1 MLARVVAWI
10 FLAGIIVAGTGTA
23 SAQNYPNKPIRLVTA
38 EAGGGADF
46 LARLI
51 AQGLAAGFGQ
61 QVIVDNRGAASG
73 VVAADTVAKAP
84 PDGYTLLLYSGV
96 IWTLPFMRKV
106 PYDPAR
112 DFLPITLAAISPNIL
127 VVNPSVPANSVRDL
141 IALAQA
147 RPGQLSYASSG
158 IGVTPHLAAEL
169 FKAMAGVNIVHVPY
183 KGQAQALNEL
193 IGGQVQLMFPNAAS
207 VAPHLK
213 SGRLRPLAVTS
224 AQPSKLFPD
233 LPTMASSGLPGY
245 ESVVMFGTFAPA
257 KTPAALVTRLNQEIV
272 QSLSKSDTR
281 EKLLAVGVET
291 VGNSQE
297 QFAAA
302 IKTDMARWSRVIKD
316 AGIRAD

>member
-1 MLARVVAWI
+1 MPARVVAWI
-10 FLAGIIVAGTGTA
+10 FSAGAIAVGANAA
-23 SAQNYPNKPIRLVTA
+23 SAQNFPNKPIRLVTA

-51 AQGLAAGFGQ
+51 AQGLAGSFGQ

-96 IWTLPFMRKV
+96 VWTLPFMRKV

-112 DFLPITLAAISPNIL
+112 DFSPITLAAISPNIL
-127 VVNPSVPANSVRDL
+127 VVNPAVPANSVTEL
-141 IALAQA
+141 IALAKD
-147 RPGQLSYASSG
+147 RPGQLSYGSSG

-183 KGQAQALNEL
+183 KGQALNEL

-257 KTPAALVTRLNQEIV
+257 KTPAALVARLNQEIV
-272 QSLSKSDTR
+272 QSLNKSDTR

-302 IKTDMARWSRVIKD
+302 IKTDMARWSKVIKD